1 MIKGRGMLA
10 KAFASYNEQRNII
23 IFAQGVSNSQ
33 EKDEAN
39 FKRES
44 NILQSVLDENKE
56 KLIVYFG
63 TCSVDDPDSKNSPY
77 VVHKLKMEKLV
88 QESGLDYYIFRLPQV
103 VGKTTSPTLI
113 HYLSMKIRDGEAF
126 DVWRNSARNLI
137 DVDDCYKI
145 CSYLIDNDIL
155 KNTTINV
162 ATSSCVGIID
172 IVKEIEGFL
181 QKQAVYNIVDKG
193 ETYPINI
200 ATIQPYLE
208 TCQVSFEDGYF
219 LGLLKKYYEE
229 YKVVRKCSSS
239 SAGRA

>member
-1 MIKGRGMLA
+1 VIKGRGMLA

-44 NILQSVLDENKE
+44 NILQSALNENKE

-63 TCSVDDPDSKNSPY
+63 TCSVDDPSSKSSPY

-103 VGKTTSPTLI
+103 VGRTTSPTLI
-113 HYLSMKIRDGEAF
+113 HYLSMKIRDGEF
-126 DVWRNSARNLI
+126 FNVWKNSTRNLI
-137 DVDDCYKI
+137 DVEDCYKI
-145 CSYLIDNDIL
+145 CSYLIDNDIF

-162 ATSSCVGIID
+162 ATNSSVGIID

-181 QKQAVYNIVDKG
+181 QKQAIYNVVDKG
-193 ETYPINI
+193 DAYPINI
-200 ATIQPYLE
+200 ARIQPYLE
-208 TCQVSFEDGYF
+208 ACQVSFKDDY
-219 LGLLKKYYEE
+219 LIGLLKKYYAE

-239 SAGRA
+239 SAG

>member
-1 MIKGRGMLA
+1 VIKGRGMLA

-44 NILQSVLDENKE
+44 NILQSTLDENKE

-63 TCSVDDPDSKNSPY
+63 TCSVDDPSSKSSPY

-103 VGKTTSPTLI
+103 VGKTASPTLI
-113 HYLSMKIRDGEAF
+113 HYLSMKIRDGEVF
-126 DVWRNSARNLI
+126 DIWKNSARNLI
-137 DVDDCYKI
+137 DVEDCYKI
-145 CSYLIDNDIL
+145 CSYLIDNNIS
-155 KNTTINV
+155 KNTITNV
-162 ATSSCVGIID
+162 ATNSYIRILD

-181 QKQAVYNIVDKG
+181 QRKAIYNVIDKG
-193 ETYPINI
+193 DAYLINI
-200 ATIQPYLE
+200 TRIQPYLE
-208 TCQVSFEDGYF
+208 SCQVSFENDY
-219 LGLLKKYYEE
+219 LIGLLQKYYEE
-229 YKVVRKCSSS
+229 YKVVIK
-239 SAGRA
+239 